1 MFGTKKGAVAP
12 AMVKGPTMPTNTP
25 KGKSAMQKLGQ
36 TGKPASASGKKAK

>member
-12 AMVKGPTMPTNTP
+12 ALVKGPTMPTAKP
-25 KGKSAMQKLGQ
+25 KGKAGMQKLGE